1 MTKNQP
7 NELEPERFNQL
18 PKEEVVEML
27 ITVAKAIA
35 QQQQATREELK
46 QEIEKLPVSS
56 RVRTQN
62 LIKTA
67 INRPTQK
74 NVNSEIRKTRYR
86 IKT

>member
-1 MTKNQP
+1 M
-7 NELEPERFNQL
+7 

-27 ITVAKAIA
+27 MTAAKAIA
-35 QQQQATREELK
+35 QQQGTREELK

-56 RVRTQN
+56 RVRSQN

-74 NVNSEIRKTRYR
+74 KRKLRNKKNKIQDKNLNVN
-86 IKT
+86 

>member
-35 QQQQATREELK
+35 QQQATIEELK
-46 QEIEKLPVSS
+46 QEIDKLPVSS
-56 RVRTQN
+56 RIRTQN

-74 NVNSEIRKTRYR
+74 NGKSEIIKTRYS